1 MFKKV
6 TQNNLMQEVV
16 GQIEGEI
23 IKRTFQPGDK
33 LPAIQALQE
42 MLGASR
48 GTLREALRVLE
59 QKGLIEIRLGAKGGA
74 FVMETTTKPV
84 ADGLGLLIRQMKIS
98 FDDLAEFRKEVE
110 SGLIRLVSD
119 RITKVELEELQQL
132 LKEFQPHVKKRGAG
146 WRGFLEVEVRLRKAL
161 IRISGNKMYE
171 AVLVPIHEN
180 IFSYADAYL
189 PGEKANVKEAYS
201 DWCEVIDAL
210 GKKDQGKAIIVTKDH
225 ISRYA
230 ERMKRGMEKSSNRE
244 ASSF

>member
-6 TQNNLMQEVV
+6 MQNKLMQEVV

-23 IKRTFQPGDK
+23 INRTFQPGDK
-33 LPAIQALQE
+33 LPSIQALQE

-74 FVMETTTKPV
+74 FVSETTTKPV

-110 SGLIRLVSD
+110 SGLIRLVSE
-119 RITKVELEELQQL
+119 RVTKAELEELKQL
-132 LKEFQPHVKKRGAG
+132 LKEFQPHVKKGGAG
-146 WRGFLEVEVRLRKAL
+146 WHGFLEVEVRLRKAL
-161 IRISGNKMYE
+161 IRISRNKMYE

-180 IFSYADAYL
+180 IFSYAYAFL
-189 PGEKANVKEAYS
+189 PGEKAHVGEAYN

-210 GKKDQGKAIIVTKDH
+210 GKKDEEKAITVTKDH

-230 ERMKRGMEKSSNRE
+230 QRIKRGMTKSSSGE
-244 ASSF
+244 A